1 MDKVALL
8 PAAVRAV
15 FVADRSWTRLH
26 RYILEKDLWV
36 YCALAPMMFDET
48 PASFNDILAKIA
60 ALEEM
65 INS

>member
-1 MDKVALL
+1 
-8 PAAVRAV
+8 
-15 FVADRSWTRLH
+15 
-26 RYILEKDLWV
+26 
-36 YCALAPMMFDET
+36 MMFDET